1 MIIYLNLRE
10 NHVQNYLIQ
19 ITYRINCLGKAYKID
34 LLHRFWSLHYD
45 ITRTHSFSR
54 LFPFWTEWLFIFLI
68 LHARSIASILKHQ
81 RAHHMIGGLLF
92 LSTGREK
99 VLSLGSTKKGSI
111 QRNMIVCN
119 SWLGIGNKQS
129 NYHGRRITKFVRC
142 VFQVFLFS
150 PLKNLR
156 YSFNFDL
163 CLRFCFRVIWMSS
176 WCRFNMFCF
185 SFSTI
190 QQ

>member
-68 LHARSIASILKHQ
+68 LHARSIASTPKTSKSPSYDRRSIISLNWKGKGFEF
-81 RAHHMIGGLLF
+81 RFWVYF
-92 LSTGREK
+92 LSEEHDCLQFLIGDWEQAVQLSWEK
-99 VLSLGSTKKGSI
+99 NYKIRK
-111 QRNMIVCN
+111 VCVP
-119 SWLGIGNKQS
+119 GFFI
-129 NYHGRRITKFVRC
+129 
-142 VFQVFLFS
+142 FS
-150 PLKNLR
+150 PKK
-156 YSFNFDL
+156 FMIF
-163 CLRFCFRVIWMSS
+163 F
-176 WCRFNMFCF
+176 
-185 SFSTI
+185 
-190 QQ
+190 